1 MSDAPAHVTPTALA
15 AEIGINPK
23 VLRSH
28 LRKVHTRDA
37 EAKNT
42 TWLIPN
48 EVAEEVKA
56 HYASLAAKKAEA
68 PAEA

>member
-1 MSDAPAHVTPTALA
+1 MSDAPAYTTPKALA
-15 AEIGINPK
+15 AELGIDPK

-28 LRKVHTRDA
+28 LRKTFTRPV

-42 TWLIPN
+42 TWLLDEAVVTATKEHYEAI
-48 EVAEEVKA
+48 KA
-56 HYASLAAKKAEA
+56 KATEA